1 MPCTVIQAEDLVD
14 QLLDPV
20 KFPAW
25 QGERIPFVRKWA
37 DRHEDLWMEQ
47 YRLIRTAYNP
57 DDPDDYLRARREAT
71 EFYEA
76 HREEMD
82 QGCEIGW
89 PYCFEADKG
98 EVSAIQHAY
107 NALIDDGEAV
117 FASEFQNEPFLPPEE
132 EGQLTVDEVYAR
144 LNNLKRGDIPTSCE
158 RLTAFIDVQGKLL
171 YYAVVAWGMDF
182 TGYVIDYGTYP
193 DQRRRYF
200 MLRQATKTLQRA
212 FPGTGQEGAWRAG
225 LEKLTDDLIS
235 REWKRDDGVGLR
247 ISRCLIDAND
257 GNAAGTVYDFCRQ
270 SAHAAVVMPSRGKG
284 VTASSTPFSDYK
296 RKAGDRISE
305 FNWRIPA
312 RQGKN
317 AVRYILFD
325 TNYWK
330 SFIRSRLRVAKG
342 DPGAVTIFGKK
353 PEPHRMLA
361 EQLTGEYSV
370 RTEGRGRIVDEWQM
384 RPSHSDNH
392 FLDCLVGCAVAAS
405 EQGVVLPGTGGTQ
418 AKKKPP
424 IRLSS
429 IRKGREA

>member
-1 MPCTVIQAEDLVD
+1 
-14 QLLDPV
+14 
-20 KFPAW
+20 
-25 QGERIPFVRKWA
+25 
-37 DRHEDLWMEQ
+37 
-47 YRLIRTAYNP
+47 
-57 DDPDDYLRARREAT
+57 
-71 EFYEA
+71 
-76 HREEMD
+76 MD
-82 QGCEIGW
+82 KGCEVGW
-89 PYCFEADKG
+89 DYCFEVDKG

-182 TGYVIDYGTYP
+182 TGYVIDYGTFP

-200 MLRQATKTLQRA
+200 TLRQATKSLQHA

-225 LEKLTDDLIS
+225 LEKLTDDLIA

-312 RQGKN
+312 RAGKN

-330 SFIRSRLRVAKG
+330 SFTRSRLRVAKG
-342 DPGAVTIFGKK
+342 DPGAVTIFGKRRVAADNIASDAGGK
-353 PEPHRMLA
+353 ATGDGPRSSRQCLSGTDHRMLA
-361 EQLTGEYSV
+361 EQLTAEYSV

-418 AKKKPP
+418 ARKKPP
-424 IRLSS
+424 IKLSKLQ
-429 IRKGREA
+429 RRA